1 MPERA
6 FYIHDTAFKELTSF
20 LLAMKDG
27 GSARGGET
35 VTDERELTIG
45 EVQQLDDF

>member
-20 LLAMKDG
+20 LLAMKG
-27 GSARGGET
+27 GRSARGGET
-35 VTDERELTIG
+35 VMDERELTVG
-45 EVQQLDDF
+45 